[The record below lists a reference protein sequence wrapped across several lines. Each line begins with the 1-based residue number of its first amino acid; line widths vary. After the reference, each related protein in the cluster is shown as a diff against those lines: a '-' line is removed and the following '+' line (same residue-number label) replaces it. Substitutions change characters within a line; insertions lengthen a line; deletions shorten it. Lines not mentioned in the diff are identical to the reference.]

1 MGFKFFKENLVTFIK
16 LGAVLLVINV
26 ISGMFTGEDNT
37 SGLAVLMSIVSAI
50 VSILVQI
57 GMTKILLDLHDGK
70 AVNFHHLSLYI
81 QCSCDILEHPF
92 FTDLW

>member
-37 SGLAVLMSIVSAI
+37 SVLAVLMSIVSAI
-50 VSILVQI
+50 VSILDQI

-70 AVNFHHLSLYI
+70 AVNFHHLYSLYPM
-81 QCSCDILEHPF
+81 L
-92 FTDLW
+92 LRYL